1 MSEHQPTQN
10 EEVIEAI
17 ETPEEYIEKEVATL
31 RKNLQLT
38 QVCGS
43 IAMFGV
49 MCFLFSIANGFATN
63 LEPKTAANITKGL
76 VVQRLEEA
84 QPQISDYLRNEIP
97 GLIKQ
102 VPGLA
107 QEQLPVVRENIEDSL
122 EKEIEKLA
130 TDTSDQLDLA
140 LSTFL
145 IEKQDEFKTIILA
158 GQDKETTDEVAF
170 ALRTMFIAYLSESHN
185 GEESIQEKLDKSL
198 VALKEIENKTHRLA
212 YNKEL
217 DGVELKTRRAIA
229 CLFGTVSENRDA
241 LALPTQAQAQNTVA
255 GYLKLAED
263 IAPR

>member
-1 MSEHQPTQN
+1 MSDQLNHTDEEQTPTVSPEQF
-10 EEVIEAI
+10 IEQ
-17 ETPEEYIEKEVATL
+17 ELTTL
-31 RKNLQLT
+31 RKNLQFT
-38 QVCGS
+38 QVGGS
-43 IAMFGV
+43 AAMFAI

-63 LEPKTAANITKGL
+63 LEPSTAAKITKGL

-84 QPQISDYLRNEIP
+84 QPQISSYLKTEIP
-97 GLIKQ
+97 GFIKQ

-107 QEQLPVVRENIEDSL
+107 KEQLPIVRENVENTL
-122 EKEIEKLA
+122 ESEIEKLA
-130 TDTSDQLDLA
+130 TDTSDQLDQA

-145 IEKQDEFKTIILA
+145 IEKQDDFKTIILA
-158 GQDKETTDEVAF
+158 GQDKETTDEVA
-170 ALRTMFIAYLSESHN
+170 AAMRNMFIAYLSESHN

-198 VALKEIENKTHRLA
+198 ISLKEIENKTHRLA
-212 YNKEL
+212 YGKSL